1 MADPTTELASEFLE
15 VNNYLVRKETKFYK
29 NKERKG
35 TASDIDIIATAPQG
49 VKLGNLELKKNVIAE
64 AKNWGVMK
72 TKTLDRIYKRKFRF
86 IDKDKISWPQ
96 LRKYIS
102 TKSFDKVLFCL
113 ATTDDVGTYAKRKYE
128 IKIVTTGFMI
138 KQIAKFFKNSPRNW
152 SYYPE
157 WYNYNIIKGIMYYLF
172 SADRFRDRLLLSD
185 IVWIDAEKEPKYRN
199 RFVEANAK
207 FFQDF
212 IYHQTTGEVFA
223 SLIKRFAQSPWRGW
237 FKRQLKADRE
247 FWKYLTK

>member
-15 VNNYLVRKETKFYK
+15 LNNYLVRTETKFYK
-29 NKERKG
+29 NKEEKG

-49 VKLGNLELKKNVIAE
+49 VKLDNIELNENIIAE
-64 AKNWGVMK
+64 AKNWEVVSK
-72 TKTLDRIYKRKFRF
+72 KTLDQIYKRKFRYV
-86 IDKDKISWPQ
+86 DKDEISWPQ

-113 ATTDDVGTYAKRKYE
+113 ATTEDVCTYAQRKYG

-138 KQIAKFFKNSPRNW
+138 KQIAIFFKNSPRNW

-157 WYNYNIIKGIMYYLF
+157 WYNYNIIKGIMHYLF
-172 SADRFRDRLLLSD
+172 SADRFKDKLLLSD
-185 IVWIDAEKEPKYRN
+185 LVWINVEEEPKYRN

-207 FFQDF
+207 FFEDF
-212 IYHQTTGEVFA
+212 IYHQTDGEVFA
-223 SLIKRFAQSPWRGW
+223 NLIKRFARSPWQGW
-237 FKRQLKADRE
+237 FKKQLKADRK